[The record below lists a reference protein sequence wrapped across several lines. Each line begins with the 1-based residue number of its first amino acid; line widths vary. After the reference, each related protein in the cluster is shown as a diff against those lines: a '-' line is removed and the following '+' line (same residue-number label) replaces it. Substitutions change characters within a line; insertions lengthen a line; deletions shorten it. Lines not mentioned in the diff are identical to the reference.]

1 MGLRMVIIEGCDV
14 TERHEEACEGR
25 SDRLREAP
33 RGQLPFQRKTA
44 VSQKREF
51 KITTCG
57 TPNFISGRSNAK
69 LEGTHLL
76 RWR

>member
-1 MGLRMVIIEGCDV
+1 MGLRMFIIEGCDV

-44 VSQKREF
+44 VSRKREF
-51 KITTCG
+51 KI
-57 TPNFISGRSNAK
+57 RS
-69 LEGTHLL
+69 LL
-76 RWR
+76 RPFFIPGP

>member
-1 MGLRMVIIEGCDV
+1 MGLRMFIIEGCDV

-44 VSQKREF
+44 VSRKREF
-51 KITTCG
+51 KITTCSNPKFHPG
-57 TPNFISGRSNAK
+57 TFIWYMN
-69 LEGTHLL
+69 
-76 RWR
+76 